1 MSPPIVSD
9 INTTLTNKKIKSS
22 DKLTIIKSIQPNVLS
37 HKQSINLISCLLS
50 LSDDKSIELRET
62 IFNTLCSIID
72 TFSYFSVDIILEV
85 ATHFTENVGFRS
97 KIQSVRLIKYI
108 CDNNPYFRHFIPP
121 IIYPLSEY
129 MHDNSIELV
138 EETKYLLEKIFN
150 KIDNKDLTYLI
161 PQLITCMENVSE
173 LSKTIDKLASTTFVQ
188 TVDSQTLSVVV
199 PLLIKAMKIGTNST
213 KRQVLIISENM
224 SKLVEDPY
232 DALVFIDN
240 LIHPINYV
248 EETMSDPEVRL
259 VCNRV
264 INHLNRIKSNGLEME
279 NKKQKIITDILKLYP
294 NFTIYDKQT
303 ILNMMDLNVFTYD
316 NIIETFNNI
325 SNISDISYKMINIY
339 NSITVVDD
347 IQKDIDAE
355 ELCRCEFS
363 LGYGSKVLLH
373 KTVLHLYRGY
383 KYGLIGQNNSGKS
396 TLMKSIANNQVEN
409 FPTHL
414 KSVYVETDILGELS
428 HLSCIEYIMQ
438 DTRLKDM
445 NLTETFIENSLK
457 SFGFTEQM
465 LSNSVSTLSG
475 GWRMKLALSRAMMQK
490 ADILLMDEP
499 SAHLDVINVKWLL
512 DYIKGLSDVT
522 CIIVSQ
528 NSKLLD
534 ECCTHI
540 IHIDN
545 MKIKNYRGNLTEF
558 VKINPSALSYFE
570 LKSNKYE
577 FKFPTPSF
585 LDGVK
590 SKGKAL
596 IKMDDVTFTYPSNKS
611 PTITNAS
618 VQVSLSSRIGCVGPN
633 GAGKST
639 SVKILTGQLQPQE
652 GIVWT
657 YPGVKIGYI
666 AQHAFAHI
674 ENHLDKTPNEY
685 IRWRYE
691 TGEDKEGLDRITMKM
706 TEEDEA
712 KLDKNI
718 MVDNPENIRGAKIKR
733 IIKRLTNGRRVGK
746 RSREYEVELENCS
759 SEMNMWLEEDDLIK
773 RGYHKLLKI
782 IDSKCD
788 AAENSYRKTL
798 TMENVQLHLEGIG
811 MDSENANHT
820 KIKQLS
826 NGEKVKVV
834 LGAALWFQPHILI
847 LDEPTNNLDRDGL
860 AALSV
865 AIKDFEGGIIIITHD
880 EQFCKEI
887 CKETWVIEN
896 GILNIKGDPD
906 WMKNALNQKTDFK
919 QEDEIIDANGNII
932 KLKQKMKQLTRK
944 EKMAR
949 DKYRKMRRELGE
961 DVSSSDD
968 DCDM

>member
-1 MSPPIVSD
+1 MSPPTIPD
-9 INTTLTNKKIKSS
+9 ITTTLLNKKVKLV
-22 DKLTIIKSIQPNVLS
+22 DKLSTIKSIQP
-37 HKQSINLISCLLS
+37 SIITDYQRIELVSCLLCV
-50 LSDDKSIELRET
+50 SDDKSNDLREYIYST
-62 IFNTLCSIID
+62 ICSIIN
-72 TFSYFSVDIILEV
+72 TFSYFSIDTILEV
-85 ATHFTENVGFRS
+85 ATRFSESAGYRS
-97 KIQSVRLIKYI
+97 KLQSVKVINYI
-108 CDNNPYFRHFIPP
+108 CDTNPYFRHFIPP
-121 IIYPLSEY
+121 IIYPLSQY
-129 MHDNSIELV
+129 MHDNSTELID
-138 EETKYLLEKIFN
+138 ETKSLLDKIFN
-150 KIDNKDLTYLI
+150 KINNKDISSLI
-161 PQLITCMENVSE
+161 PELISCMENVTE
-173 LSKTIDKLASTTFVQ
+173 LPKTIDKLASTTFVQ

-199 PLLIKAMKIGTNST
+199 PLLIQAMKIGTNST

-224 SKLVEDPY
+224 SKLVENPY
-232 DALVFIDN
+232 DALIFIDN
-240 LIHPINYV
+240 LIQPIVYV
-248 EETMSDPEVRL
+248 DETMADPEVRI

-264 INHLNRIKSNGLEME
+264 INHLNRIKTKGIEMAQQKE
-279 NKKQKIITDILKLYP
+279 KIINNIVNLYP
-294 NFTIYDKQT
+294 NFTDYNKQS
-303 ILNMMDLNVFTYD
+303 IINMMDLKELTLE
-316 NIIETFNNI
+316 NITNTFNTVPNI
-325 SNISDISYKMINIY
+325 TDIAYKMIDIY
-339 NSITVVDD
+339 TSNSSNDED
-347 IQKDIDAE
+347 QKDNDAE

-373 KTVLHLYRGY
+373 KTVLQLYRGY
-383 KYGLIGQNNSGKS
+383 KYGLIGTNNSGKS
-396 TLMKSIANNQVEN
+396 TLMKSIANGQVEN

-428 HLSCIEYIMQ
+428 HLSCVDYIKQ
-438 DTRLKDM
+438 DIRLKDM
-445 NLTETFIENSLK
+445 NLTESQIEESLK
-457 SFGFTEQM
+457 SFGFKELM
-465 LSNSVSTLSG
+465 IHNGVSTLSG

-512 DYIKGLSDVT
+512 DYIKGLTNVT

-528 NSKLLD
+528 NPKLLD

-545 MKIKNYRGNLTEF
+545 MKIKNYKGNLSEF
-558 VKINPSALSYFE
+558 VKIHPSALSYFE

-577 FKFPTPSF
+577 FKFPQPSF

-596 IKMDDVTFTYPSNKS
+596 IKMDSVTFTYPVNKT

-652 GIVWT
+652 GTVWT

-691 TGEDKEGLDRITMKM
+691 GGEDKEGLDRVTMKM

-712 KLDKNI
+712 KLDKI
-718 MVDNPENIRGAKIKR
+718 VMVDNPDNSRGIKIKR
-733 IIKRLTNGRRVGK
+733 TIKRLTNGRRVGK
-746 RSREYEVELENCS
+746 RTREYEVEFDNCS
-759 SEMNMWLEEDDLIK
+759 NDMNIWLEEDDLIK
-773 RGYHKLLKI
+773 RGYHKILKV

-788 AAENSYRKTL
+788 AAENSYRKSL
-798 TMENVQLHLEGIG
+798 TMENVQQHLEGIG

-896 GILNIKGDPD
+896 GILNVKGDPD
-906 WMKNALNQKTDFK
+906 WMKNALNQKTEFK
-919 QEDEIIDANGNII
+919 QEDEIVDANGNII
-932 KLKQKMKQLTRK
+932 KLKQKKKQLTRK

-949 DKYRKMRRELGE
+949 DKQRKMRREMGE
-961 DVSSSDD
+961 DVSSSEDESD
-968 DCDM
+968 